1 MRSIQQHKVLTPFL
15 TTPHK
20 TRKNERL
27 PEYNAL
33 FLFTKLTL
41 LTLAYEIA
49 AEEYS
54 MQFSWMDCCREAVDR
69 MQRTGQPGFHPRAVM
84 RWNQDFRTAETFPH
98 LFERQKALQGM
109 ASRNY

>member
-1 MRSIQQHKVLTPFL
+1 MVQQYKVSSFL

-33 FLFTKLTL
+33 FLVTKLTV

-54 MQFSWMDCCREAVDR
+54 IQFSWMECCKEAVDQ
-69 MQRTGQPGFHPRAVM
+69 MQQTGQPGFHPRTV
-84 RWNQDFRTAETFPH
+84 T
-98 LFERQKALQGM
+98 
-109 ASRNY
+109 